1 MAEIIV
7 AAFPEDAAKVVLVEN
22 DSQLKETVC
31 WAYEIMQTIDEYAED
46 SFVSKITFFGPQTY
60 VEPFAEEA
68 RNNHPGVVVEIG
80 QM

>member
-22 DSQLKETVC
+22 GSQLKETVC
-31 WAYEIMQTIDEYAED
+31 WAYEIMQTINEYTNNN
-46 SFVSKITFFGPQTY
+46 SVSKITFFGPQAY

-68 RNNHPGVVVEIG
+68 RNNHPGVLVEIG